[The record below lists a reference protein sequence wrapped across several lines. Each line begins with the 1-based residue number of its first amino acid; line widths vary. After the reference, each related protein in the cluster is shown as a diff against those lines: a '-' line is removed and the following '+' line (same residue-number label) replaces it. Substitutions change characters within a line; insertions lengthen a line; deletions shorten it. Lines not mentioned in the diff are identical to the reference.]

1 MKMYYA
7 KSVDGRKTLQFRG
20 ETLIANDPFI
30 FEYIVKLTNEKA
42 KNYTIKGK
50 PATIDMKDYQIME
63 IEMEVK
69 DEGKQHN
76 CDNAHKEL

>member
-20 ETLIANDPFI
+20 ETLVCNQPFL
-30 FEYIVKLTNEKA
+30 FEHLVKMNNKMSTK
-42 KNYTIKGK
+42 TIS
-50 PATIDMKDYQIME
+50 MKDYQIME

-76 CDNAHKEL
+76 RDNAHKEL